1 MRPPPADLAGL
12 LTGFVHRNDSQGG
25 DVVMV
30 LPELRASIQIM
41 LADPYWLRSRKAE
54 GAEEA
59 KWTQLPRVALWAP
72 KYAWCYGFAA
82 RRIKAYAVGL
92 SPAAFHRLT
101 GQPASALLDCVFALG
116 AFSPALAAA
125 LTPPRDE
132 GFDMW
137 RARAADVLRAYF
149 STPQMTIDL
158 GAAVEVLATES
169 SGAVAEAA
177 RLAGLSE
184 RQFRRVF
191 AKLYGVAPK
200 RYQRA
205 LRIDRMIRQLHPNPW
220 EDDGRADRAIPF
232 ADQPHAIREFK
243 AMTGLT
249 PAEYV
254 RRKSPGDR
262 TLRSIIVNNV
272 SPPAGAEIWADQ

>member
-41 LADPYWLRSRKAE
+41 LADPYWLRCREVE
-54 GAEEA
+54 GAQEA
-59 KWTQLPRVALWAP
+59 KWVQLPRIALWAP

-101 GQPASALLDCVFALG
+101 GKPTSALLDGVFALDT
-116 AFSPALAAA
+116 FSPSLAAA
-125 LTPPRDE
+125 LTPLAEED
-132 GFDMW
+132 FDMW

-149 STPQMTIDL
+149 SMPQKTIDFD
-158 GAAVEVLATES
+158 AAVETLATES

-205 LRIDRMIRQLHPNPW
+205 VRVDRMIRQLHPSPW
-220 EDDGRADRAIPF
+220 EADSQADRAIPF

-254 RRKSPGDR
+254 RRKRPGDR
-262 TLRSIIVNNV
+262 TLRSIVVQNV
-272 SPPAGAEIWADQ
+272 APPAIAETWIDQ